1 MKVKNVTVFELEL
14 NEEELQALIAVLEE
28 RITQN
33 AEEAMD
39 PYMNGAFMMLQKM
52 YHDMREALG
61 GKV

>member
-1 MKVKNVTVFELEL
+1 MKVKNITVFEIEL

-33 AEEAMD
+33 TEEAMD